1 MLRNIKKEVENM
13 EMFLDELGTT
23 LAETTAIL
31 EKIQDESY
39 DMNMIA
45 DIKKNLD
52 RINNLKEEL

>member
-1 MLRNIKKEVENM
+1 MLRNMKKEVENM

-23 LAETTAIL
+23 LIETTAIL

-45 DIKKNLD
+45 EIEKILG